1 MLLQKYLLVLISLCI
16 HASLSI
22 GGNARSKGTYFY
34 FLQNT
39 VFSKAVTSFHTNSK
53 SVSGSA
59 CKELGSHHSTL
70 ADWKTNNSSEIPKGG
85 RDIGQTAAPKIGA
98 TVSGSRDSQV
108 ATSWEPVLREEPW
121 DCNSQSPGGCV
132 WTSLRVTSPVTGV
145 SHTFVSFTPGAQSG
159 SHGRY
164 WRRISSYFWQRN
176 HFRNTPDI
184 LCFLT
189 RPVLSRN
196 SSTRN

>member
-1 MLLQKYLLVLISLCI
+1 MLLQKYLLVLLSLCI
-16 HASLSI
+16 HAGLSI

-34 FLQNT
+34 FYKIWYLVKQLP
-39 VFSKAVTSFHTNSK
+39 A
-53 SVSGSA
+53 
-59 CKELGSHHSTL
+59 ST
-70 ADWKTNNSSEIPKGG
+70 P
-85 RDIGQTAAPKIGA
+85 
-98 TVSGSRDSQV
+98 TVSQFLVLHVGSLEVTTPPYQTEKPTIPLRSLREGGTQDKLLPPRLEQQFLG
-108 ATSWEPVLREEPW
+108 AETHKWQPPWEPVLREEPR
-121 DCNSQSPGGCV
+121 DCNSQSPGGCA

-145 SHTFVSFTPGAQSG
+145 SHTSVSFTPGAQSG

-196 SSTRN
+196 

>member
-1 MLLQKYLLVLISLCI
+1 M
-16 HASLSI
+16 
-22 GGNARSKGTYFY
+22 
-34 FLQNT
+34 
-39 VFSKAVTSFHTNSK
+39 VFSKAVTSFHPNSK

-59 CKELGSHHSTL
+59 CRELGSHHSTL

-85 RDIGQTAAPKIGA
+85 RDTGQTAAPRLEQQFLGA
-98 TVSGSRDSQV
+98 ETHKWQRP
-108 ATSWEPVLREEPW
+108 WEPVLREEPR

-145 SHTFVSFTPGAQSG
+145 SHSSVSFTPGAQSG

-196 SSTRN
+196 